1 MPKPLVFIVILAVLA
16 FGGYVGYEKYVER
29 YTVERDDTLVLS
41 KVVTATFA
49 KGSSL
54 KVGTLSGTVQ
64 AAATDVR
71 GFGLL
76 NSDQVIKAPY
86 SVDYFVDLSRLSLQ
100 NYIWNPKSRTLS
112 IRVPEVTVAPANVDE
127 SKMMVRRRGLFITS
141 AAFDAMS
148 RISSTQAVKVA
159 QAAASNPEN
168 LGKARDNARVA
179 LAALLRAPLNA
190 AGIAD
195 VNIVVHFPTDG
206 DRSNQR
212 WDESRS
218 LARVLE
224 DAR

>member
-1 MPKPLVFIVILAVLA
+1 MPKRLILIVILAVLA

-29 YTVERDDTLVLS
+29 YTVERDDTLALS
-41 KVVTATFA
+41 QVVTATFA

-71 GFGLL
+71 GYGLL

-86 SVDYFVDLSRLSLQ
+86 SVDYFVDLSRLSLG
-100 NYIWNPKSRTLS
+100 NYIWNQKSHTLS

-127 SKMMVRRRGLFITS
+127 SRMMVRRRGLFITS

-148 RISSTQAVKVA
+148 RISSAQAVKVA
-159 QAAASNPEN
+159 QAAAANPEN
-168 LGKARDNARVA
+168 LNKARDNARVA
-179 LAALLRAPLNA
+179 LAAILRAPLSA
-190 AGIAD
+190 AGIRN

-212 WDESRS
+212 WDESKS

>member
-1 MPKPLVFIVILAVLA
+1 LPKPLVFIVILAVLA

>member
-1 MPKPLVFIVILAVLA
+1 LPKPLVFIVILAVLA

-159 QAAASNPEN
+159 QAAASKPEN

>member
-1 MPKPLVFIVILAVLA
+1 LPKQLVFVIILAVLA

-29 YTVERDDTLVLS
+29 YTVERDDTLALS

-86 SVDYFVDLSRLSLQ
+86 SVDYFVDLSRVSLQ
-100 NYIWNPKSRTLS
+100 SYIWNPKSRTLS

-159 QAAASNPEN
+159 QAAAFKPEN
-168 LGKARDNARVA
+168 LDKARDNARVA
-179 LAALLRAPLNA
+179 LASLLRAPLNA

-206 DRSNQR
+206 GRSNER